1 YVEGLRA
8 GMPTY
13 EYSCRNCGAH
23 FDAWQKMSDDPIEV
37 CPTCGGS
44 VHRIVFPVGL
54 MFKGSGFYS
63 TDNRGSAVTPAAG
76 ATDTPAS
83 NTANGTGEKTSAD
96 TSAAE
101 KKSATTEAA
110 TTTSTAGG
118 SKSGD

>member
-1 YVEGLRA
+1 
-8 GMPTY
+8 MPTY

-23 FDAWQKMSDDPIEV
+23 FDAWQKITDDPIEV

-63 TDNRGSAVTPAAG
+63 TDNRGSAVTPAPTTANA
-76 ATDTPAS
+76 ATGE
-83 NTANGTGEKTSAD
+83 TANGAG
-96 TSAAE
+96 E
-101 KKSATTEAA
+101 KKSADSGATETKSATPEAA

-118 SKSGD
+118 SKSSD

>member
-1 YVEGLRA
+1 
-8 GMPTY
+8 MPTY

-23 FDAWQKMSDDPIEV
+23 FDAWQKITDDPIEV

-63 TDNRGSAVTPAAG
+63 TDNRGSAVTPAA
-76 ATDTPAS
+76 TPAS
-83 NTANGTGEKTSAD
+83 AATSDAANGAGEKKSAD
-96 TSAAE
+96 SGATE
-101 KKSATTEAA
+101 KKSATPEAA

-118 SKSGD
+118 SKSSD